1 MQEDLILSILK
12 CKLKMDI
19 VSRIKR
25 FLEAENFTVS
35 QFADTCTIPRPTVS
49 QLLNGRNKKVSDEII
64 SKIHAAYPYLSI
76 SWLLFGEGEMFVKNN
91 ANDSALSDD
100 SSAENLF
107 LCMDGNTGDVNS
119 NVAALSNEYIRGNFG
134 VNACNS
140 VNNIATG
147 SSVNDNAE
155 NLQKNILAASGAQI
169 SSKSSVSDRKVVN
182 IIVYYSDNSF
192 EQFVPASRK

>member
-1 MQEDLILSILK
+1 
-12 CKLKMDI
+12 MDI

-25 FLEAENFTVS
+25 FLEAESYTVS
-35 QFADTCTIPRPTVS
+35 QFADTCAIPRPTVS
-49 QLLNGRNKKVSDEII
+49 QLLNGRNKKISDEII

-91 ANDSALSDD
+91 ASDFALSED

-107 LCMDGNTGDVNS
+107 LCMDGNVGDVNS
-119 NVAALSNEYIRGNFG
+119 NVGALSNEYVCGNPK

-140 VNNIATG
+140 ASNIGTGAT
-147 SSVNDNAE
+147 VIDNAD
-155 NLQKNILAASGAQI
+155 NTQKNSLTTSGAQI
-169 SSKSSVSDRKVVN
+169 SSKSSILDRKVVN